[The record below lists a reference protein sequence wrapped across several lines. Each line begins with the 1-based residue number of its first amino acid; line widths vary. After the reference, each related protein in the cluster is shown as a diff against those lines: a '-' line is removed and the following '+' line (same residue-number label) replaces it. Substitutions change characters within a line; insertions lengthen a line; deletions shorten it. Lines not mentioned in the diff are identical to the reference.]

1 MAKRARAVRW
11 GVPVAAVAVVAAAV
25 GTGPVIAAVRSEP
38 SLPDRTAE
46 QLLADVARTWQ
57 NGRMPQM
64 SGTIVETASLGLPAL
79 PGLSGSSGG
88 PGPSGG
94 ASPASL
100 LSGSHQLKIWYAGE
114 DRFRLMLPGE
124 MSETDVVANGGTV
137 WLWDS
142 AANTATRLTVPAGSG
157 GEHGGPG
164 GPGGP
169 GRHGG
174 PFPMRSGAASPFATP
189 DQAARQALEAAGTD
203 TAISVGD
210 DVTVA
215 GRAAY
220 QIVLTPKSADS
231 LIRDVRV
238 ALDGEKLIP
247 LRVQVYTKGAAE
259 PAFEVGFES
268 LSFTAPAPENFSFTP
283 PAGAKVE
290 EGTATPPADHRP
302 EAAAEAHDRGRV
314 VGSGWDSV
322 LVTSLPETPAQK
334 PDAPAQK
341 QDEKGRG
348 GLDVAA
354 LLDGLKGAATP
365 VSGEWGSGRL
375 LSTKVVS
382 ILITDDG
389 RLLAGAVTPEALYRA
404 AGVKG

>member
-57 NGRMPQM
+57 TGRMPQM
-64 SGTIVETASLGLPAL
+64 SGTIVETASLGLPSL

-94 ASPASL
+94 ASMASL

-142 AANTATRLTVPAGSG
+142 AANTATRLTVPAGSAG
-157 GEHGGPG
+157 GHGG
-164 GPGGP
+164 
-169 GRHGG
+169 HDA

-268 LSFTAPAPENFSFTP
+268 LSFTAPAAENFSFTP

-302 EAAAEAHDRGRV
+302 EAVAEAHDRGRV

-322 LVTSLPETPAQK
+322 LVTSLPDAPAQK

-341 QDEKGRG
+341 PDAPAEKQDGKERG

>member
-25 GTGPVIAAVRSEP
+25 GTGPVIAAVRGDA

-46 QLLADVARTWQ
+46 QLLADVARTWRS
-57 NGRMPQM
+57 GGMPPM

-79 PGLSGSSGG
+79 PGLSGG
-88 PGPSGG
+88 PGPSG
-94 ASPASL
+94 ASAASL

-124 MSETDVVANGGTV
+124 MSETDVVADGDTV

-142 AANTATRLTVPAGSG
+142 AANKATRLTAPAAAG
-157 GEHGGPG
+157 GRPEH
-164 GPGGP
+164 
-169 GRHGG
+169 
-174 PFPMRSGAASPFATP
+174 PFPLRSGAASPYATP
-189 DQAARQALEAAGTD
+189 EQAARQALQAAGTD

-231 LIRDVRV
+231 LIKDVRV
-238 ALDGEKLIP
+238 ALDGEKLMP

-283 PAGAKVE
+283 PAGAKIE
-290 EGTATPPADHRP
+290 QGTATPPAGHRP

-322 LVTSLPETPAQK
+322 LVTSLP
-334 PDAPAQK
+334 DVPAQK
-341 QDEKGRG
+341 QDGKGPDG
-348 GLDVAA
+348 VDVTA

-375 LSTKVVS
+375 LRTKVVS

>member
-1 MAKRARAVRW
+1 MAKRTRAVRW

-25 GTGPVIAAVRSEP
+25 GTGPVIAAVRSDP

-46 QLLADVARTWQ
+46 QLLADIARTWQ

-79 PGLSGSSGG
+79 PGLSGLSGPGG
-88 PGPSGG
+88 PSG

-124 MSETDVVANGGTV
+124 MSETDLVADGGTV

-142 AANTATRLTVPAGSG
+142 AANKATRLTVPAAPEG
-157 GEHGGPG
+157 GHGGG
-164 GPGGP
+164 
-169 GRHGG
+169 HGG
-174 PFPMRSGAASPFATP
+174 AFPMRPGAASPFASPFATP
-189 DQAARQALEAAGTD
+189 EQAARQALQAAGTD

-210 DVTVA
+210 VVTVA

-231 LIRDVRV
+231 LIKDVRV
-238 ALDGEKLIP
+238 ALDGEKLMP
-247 LRVQVYTKGAAE
+247 LRVQVYAKGAAE
-259 PAFEVGFES
+259 PVFEVGFES

-283 PAGAKVE
+283 PPGAKVE
-290 EGTATPPADHRP
+290 QGTATPPADHRP
-302 EAAAEAHDRGRV
+302 EALAEAHDRGRV

-322 LVTSLPETPAQK
+322 LVTSLPDVPAQ
-334 PDAPAQK
+334 DVPAQQ
-341 QDEKGRG
+341 QDGKGRDG
-348 GLDVAA
+348 MDVTA

-375 LSTKVVS
+375 LRTKVVS
-382 ILITDDG
+382 ILVTDDG
-389 RLLAGAVTPEALYRA
+389 RLLAGAVAPEALYRA

>member
-25 GTGPVIAAVRSEP
+25 GTGPVIAAVSNEP

-57 NGRMPQM
+57 TGRMPQM

-79 PGLSGSSGG
+79 PGLSGA
-88 PGPSGG
+88 PGPSG
-94 ASPASL
+94 ASAASL

-124 MSETDVVANGGTV
+124 MSETDVVADGGTV

-142 AANTATRLTVPAGSG
+142 AANKATRLTAPAASG
-157 GEHGGPG
+157 GRPDGA
-164 GPGGP
+164 
-169 GRHGG
+169 
-174 PFPMRSGAASPFATP
+174 FPMRSGAASPFATP
-189 DQAARQALEAAGTD
+189 EQAARQALQAAGTD

-210 DVTVA
+210 VVTVA

-238 ALDGEKLIP
+238 ALDGEKLMP
-247 LRVQVYTKGAAE
+247 LRVQVYAKGAAE

-283 PAGAKVE
+283 PPGAKVE
-290 EGTATPPADHRP
+290 QGTVTPPAGHRP
-302 EAAAEAHDRGRV
+302 EAAAEAHDRSSV

-322 LVTSLPETPAQK
+322 LVTSLP
-334 PDAPAQK
+334 DVPAQK
-341 QDEKGRG
+341 QDGKGRDG
-348 GLDVAA
+348 VDLGA
-354 LLDGLKGAATP
+354 LLDGVKSSATP
-365 VSGEWGSGRL
+365 VSGQWGSGRL
-375 LSTKVVS
+375 LRTKVVS

>member
-25 GTGPVIAAVRSEP
+25 GTGPVIAAVRSDP

-46 QLLADVARTWQ
+46 QLLADVARTWES
-57 NGRMPQM
+57 GRMPPM

-79 PGLSGSSGG
+79 PGLSGA
-88 PGPSGG
+88 PGSG
-94 ASPASL
+94 ASAASL

-124 MSETDVVANGGTV
+124 MSETDVVADGDTV

-142 AANTATRLTVPAGSG
+142 AANKATRLTAPAAFRG
-157 GEHGGPG
+157 GPHGGP
-164 GPGGP
+164 
-169 GRHGG
+169 HGA
-174 PFPMRSGAASPFATP
+174 FPPRSGAASPFASPFATP
-189 DQAARQALEAAGTD
+189 EQAARQALEAAGTD

-210 DVTVA
+210 VVTVA

-231 LIRDVRV
+231 LIKDVRV
-238 ALDGEKLIP
+238 ALDGEKLMP

-290 EGTATPPADHRP
+290 QGTATPPAGHRP

-322 LVTSLPETPAQK
+322 LVTSLP
-334 PDAPAQK
+334 DVPAQK
-341 QDEKGRG
+341 QDGKGRDG
-348 GLDVAA
+348 MDVAA

-365 VSGEWGSGRL
+365 VSGQWGSGRL
-375 LSTKVVS
+375 LRTKVVS

-404 AGVKG
+404 AGVKE

>member
-1 MAKRARAVRW
+1 M
-11 GVPVAAVAVVAAAV
+11 AAVAVVAAAV
-25 GTGPVIAAVRSEP
+25 GTGPVIAAVRSDP

-57 NGRMPQM
+57 SGRVPQM

-79 PGLSGSSGG
+79 PGLSGAS
-88 PGPSGG
+88 G
-94 ASPASL
+94 ASGATAASL

-124 MSETDVVANGGTV
+124 MSETDVVADGGTV

-142 AANTATRLTVPAGSG
+142 AANKATRLTAPAASG
-157 GEHGGPG
+157 GRPDGA
-164 GPGGP
+164 
-169 GRHGG
+169 
-174 PFPMRSGAASPFATP
+174 FPLPSGSASPYATP
-189 DQAARQALEAAGTD
+189 DQAARQALQAAGTD
-203 TAISVGD
+203 TAITVGD

-231 LIRDVRV
+231 LIKDVRV
-238 ALDGEKLIP
+238 ALDGEKLMP
-247 LRVQVYTKGAAE
+247 LRVQVYAKGAAE

-283 PAGAKVE
+283 PPGAKVE
-290 EGTATPPADHRP
+290 QGTAAPPARHRP
-302 EAAAEAHDRGRV
+302 EAAAEARDRGRV

-322 LVTSLPETPAQK
+322 LVTSLPAVPAQ
-334 PDAPAQK
+334 Q
-341 QDEKGRG
+341 QDGKGRG
-348 GLDVAA
+348 GMDLAA
-354 LLDGLKGAATP
+354 LLDGVKSSATP

-375 LSTKVVS
+375 LRTKVVS

-389 RLLAGAVTPEALYRA
+389 RLLAGAVTPEALYRV
-404 AGVKG
+404 AGVKE

>member
-25 GTGPVIAAVRSEP
+25 GTGPVIAAVRSDP

-57 NGRMPQM
+57 SGRMPQM

-79 PGLSGSSGG
+79 PGLSGA
-88 PGPSGG
+88 PGPSG
-94 ASPASL
+94 ASAASL

-124 MSETDVVANGGTV
+124 MSETDVVADGGTV

-142 AANTATRLTVPAGSG
+142 AANTATRLTAPAASAGRPDHAFPLPSGS
-157 GEHGGPG
+157 
-164 GPGGP
+164 
-169 GRHGG
+169 
-174 PFPMRSGAASPFATP
+174 ASPFATP
-189 DQAARQALEAAGTD
+189 EQAARQALQAAGTD

-210 DVTVA
+210 VVTVA

-220 QIVLTPKSADS
+220 QIVLTPKSPDS
-231 LIRDVRV
+231 LIKDVRV
-238 ALDGEKLIP
+238 ALDGEKLMP
-247 LRVQVYTKGAAE
+247 LRVQVYAKGAAE

-283 PAGAKVE
+283 PPGAKVE
-290 EGTATPPADHRP
+290 QATATPPIGHRP
-302 EAAAEAHDRGRV
+302 EEAAEAHDRGHV

-322 LVTSLPETPAQK
+322 LVTSLPAV
-334 PDAPAQK
+334 PAQK
-341 QDEKGRG
+341 QEGKGRDG
-348 GLDVAA
+348 VDLAA
-354 LLDGLKGAATP
+354 LLDGVKSAATP

-375 LSTKVVS
+375 LRTKVVS

-404 AGVKG
+404 AGVKE

>member
-25 GTGPVIAAVRSEP
+25 GTGPVIAAVRGDQA
-38 SLPDRTAE
+38 LPDRTAE

-57 NGRMPQM
+57 SGRMPPM
-64 SGTIVETASLGLPAL
+64 SGTIVETASLGLPSL
-79 PGLSGSSGG
+79 PGLTGLSGG
-88 PGPSGG
+88 PGPSA
-94 ASPASL
+94 ASATSL

-124 MSETDVVANGGTV
+124 MSETDVVADGDTV

-142 AANTATRLTVPAGSG
+142 AANKATRLTAPAAPG
-157 GEHGGPG
+157 GGRGGGHGGRPEGGFPLRPG
-164 GPGGP
+164 P
-169 GRHGG
+169 
-174 PFPMRSGAASPFATP
+174 ASPYATP
-189 DQAARQALEAAGTD
+189 EQAARQALKAAGSD

-220 QIVLTPKSADS
+220 QIVLTPTSAES
-231 LIRDVRV
+231 LIKDVRV
-238 ALDGEKLIP
+238 ALDGEKLMP

-290 EGTATPPADHRP
+290 QGTATPPVGHRP
-302 EAAAEAHDRGRV
+302 EAVAEAHDRGSV

-322 LVTSLPETPAQK
+322 LVTSLPKVPAQ
-334 PDAPAQK
+334 DVPAQQ
-341 QDEKGRG
+341 QDGKGPD

-365 VSGEWGSGRL
+365 VSGQWGSGRL
-375 LSTKVVS
+375 LRTKVVS